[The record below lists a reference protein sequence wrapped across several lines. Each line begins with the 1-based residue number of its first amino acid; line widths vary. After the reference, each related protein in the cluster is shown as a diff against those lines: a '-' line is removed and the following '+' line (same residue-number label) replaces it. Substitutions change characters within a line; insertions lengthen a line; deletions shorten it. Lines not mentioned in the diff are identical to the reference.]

1 MIEESDFS
9 EGGSFTDDENIDFR
23 SDTIVSI
30 SNQEVLDADD
40 PVNIAKCKSNIR
52 YLISK
57 AKECGYIDQFRLIR
71 EDDFFPND
79 WLWRVASK
87 DTGREFAKSRIASEL
102 RMAKVSDNLKKK
114 HGQMDLGFDI
124 PFSRDEEIEELGKI
138 DLLYGRIYEPYKF
151 RSTKHFTI
159 NTPLSFTG
167 NYNFVAS
174 DRNFIIIDKMDNF
187 LNSQYG
193 YSLDYLDAYLDVTHE
208 GLPIS
213 MEAIVLIEDSKYDR
227 IVSNSEIKE
236 YLKERKVIRFR
247 GDEGFAV
254 NMVLSE
260 MGVLPYKPGMG
271 IEYDED
277 LSNIMNDSL
286 KNICIDYD
294 LDYKQGHGNIDGK
307 GGHFSDLYDRMNNE
321 REEFE
326 NEFIE
331 FLRND
336 LGVDS
341 QVISDDFWN
350 NPDQAIKK
358 IGYERIVN
366 SINKYNQITMENM
379 PSVLENYESER
390 NTINPEIH
398 ELFVN
403 TLKNI
408 RNLYHNYS
416 HIEIGNYSS
425 ELVDEIKKFFHS
437 NSVSDQILAAEEV
450 NNLIFDYDDNMLGNI
465 RR

>member
-1 MIEESDFS
+1 MIIISIFSRFKNNDFS
-9 EGGSFTDDENIDFR
+9 YDSVVNITDQD
-23 SDTIVSI
+23 
-30 SNQEVLDADD
+30 VLDTND
-40 PVNIAKCKSNIR
+40 PVNVAKYKSNLKI
-52 YLISK
+52 LINETK
-57 AKECGYIDQFRLIR
+57 KCGYIDQFRLIR
-71 EDDFFPND
+71 EDDFFPKD
-79 WLWRVASK
+79 WIWRVASK
-87 DTGREFAKSRIASEL
+87 DTEREFAKSKLVYEL
-102 RMAKVSDNLKKK
+102 RMAKVRDILKKK
-114 HGQMDLGFDI
+114 HGHMDLGFDI
-124 PFSRDEEIEELGKI
+124 PFSSEEEKEELEKI
-138 DLLYGRIYEPYKF
+138 DSLYGKVFEPVKY

-167 NYNFVAS
+167 DYNAVKS
-174 DRNFIIIDKMDNF
+174 NRDFIFIDKMDNF

-193 YSLDYLDAYLDVTHE
+193 YSIDYKDAYLDVTHE
-208 GLPIS
+208 GLPLS
-213 MEAIVLIEDSKYDR
+213 KDAIVLIDESKYDR
-227 IVSNSEIKE
+227 ITSNLETREFLNDRRVIK
-236 YLKERKVIRFR
+236 FN
-247 GDEGFAV
+247 GDEGIAV
-254 NMVLSE
+254 NMVFSE

-286 KNICIDYD
+286 KNICIDND

-350 NPDQAIKK
+350 NPAPAIKK
-358 IGYERIVN
+358 IGYEKIVN

-379 PSVLENYESER
+379 PSVLEKYESER

-450 NNLIFDYDDNMLGNI
+450 NNLIFNYDDNMLGNL